1 MTKNAPKIS
10 VLMPVFNGERYLKA
24 AIDSILN
31 QTFQDL
37 ELIIIDDGSTDSTE
51 QIISAY
57 NDPRIKYYKNPENIG
72 IVASLNKGIDLCTGE
87 FIARMDADDISLPER
102 LQKQWDFL
110 NANPEFAM
118 VGGNIEEIT
127 DDDQHIRWVNK
138 YRSAH
143 LLKTHLFFKNAFA
156 QSTILI
162 RRDIMAE
169 LKYSANFRFYAED
182 YFLWT
187 QVAFKYP
194 VANLPEVFV
203 RYRVHRQSAS
213 ARTKKTEELRMTI
226 IKIHTYHLQKL
237 NVVPTAYESVLH
249 HKLLCSPANILIF
262 DRSER
267 KSIAAWISKLLKQN
281 ELLRIYDEDYF
292 AERLKSRWSW
302 KKRLHIIF
310 LKIRNTFRK

>member
-1 MTKNAPKIS
+1 
-10 VLMPVFNGERYLKA
+10 MPVFNGERYLKA

-127 DDDQHIRWVNK
+127 DDDQHIRWVN
-138 YRSAH
+138 RPCPAH
-143 LLKTHLFFKNAFA
+143 LLKTQLFFRNTFVHP
-156 QSTILI
+156 IVLI
-162 RRDIMAE
+162 RKNVLEEFR
-169 LKYSANFRFYAED
+169 YNANYIYAED
-182 YFLWT
+182 YFLWS
-187 QVAFKYP
+187 QIAFKYP
-194 VANLPEVFV
+194 VTNLPETLMK
-203 RYRVHRQSAS
+203 YRKHQQSVS
-213 ARTKKTEELRMTI
+213 VQHKQQQVDTVK
-226 IKIHTYHLQKL
+226 KIHAYHFQKL
-237 NVVPTAYESVLH
+237 SIVPTSYESNLH
-249 HKLLCSPANILIF
+249 YNLLCDPAGILIF
-262 DRSER
+262 SKKER
-267 KSIAAWISKLLKQN
+267 KNVTAWVNRVLKQN
-281 ELLRIYDEDYF
+281 ESLKVYDEDYF
-292 AERLKSRWSW
+292 ATKLKYRWSW
-302 KKRLHIIF
+302 KKKAHIVL
-310 LKIRNTFRK
+310 LKIRNTFKK